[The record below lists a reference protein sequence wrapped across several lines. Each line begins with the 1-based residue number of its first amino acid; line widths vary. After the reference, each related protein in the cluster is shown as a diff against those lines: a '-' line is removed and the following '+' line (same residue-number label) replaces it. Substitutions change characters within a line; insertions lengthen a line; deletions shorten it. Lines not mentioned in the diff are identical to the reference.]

1 MRGFENYPGEVL
13 LKGQE
18 GNVTISIVL
27 KGEHG
32 GVSDVSN
39 ANSFFP
45 PSRNECTAR
54 TVGNMKEVHFSRSSW
69 TGEFL

>member
-1 MRGFENYPGEVL
+1 MHYSGEVL
-13 LKGQE
+13 LKGRK

-39 ANSFFP
+39 ANSFSP
-45 PSRNECTAR
+45 LREMNALLAPSGT
-54 TVGNMKEVHFSRSSW
+54 
-69 TGEFL
+69 

>member
-1 MRGFENYPGEVL
+1 MHYSGEVL
-13 LKGQE
+13 LKGRKR
-18 GNVTISIVL
+18 NVTISIVL

-54 TVGNMKEVHFSRSSW
+54 TVGNMKEIHFLCSSW
-69 TGEFL
+69 TGEFR